1 MNEKSFENNDF
12 FTYFDISMKIGIV
25 GSIHELGWEVLQS
38 QGHTIID
45 VKDTNIDSLKNE
57 LAEVSGIVLRTA
69 QMPNEVI
76 DACPN
81 LQIIGRHGVGYDNVD
96 LNYLNEKKIALGVT
110 GTANAVSVAE
120 HVMTFFLQLS
130 KNIHLS
136 DELTRKGGFQDKGN
150 LPSFFELYQKNVL
163 ILGFGRIGQ
172 AVAKRCLG
180 FEMNVYVYDPYVDDE
195 KVKELGCHSISK
207 DEGFKIADF
216 ISVHLPL
223 NDDTRN
229 FINAESFQDMK
240 NSCVVVNTAR
250 GGIVNEDD
258 LYEAL
263 HEKKIRAAGLDV
275 FEQEPPSA
283 DHRLFRLSNI
293 LLTPH
298 NAALTLE
305 CRKRMA
311 IEVCEN
317 VSFFLKNK
325 EKLNIQNIINRKELG
340 I

>member
-1 MNEKSFENNDF
+1 
-12 FTYFDISMKIGIV
+12 MKIGLV
-25 GSIHELGWEVLQS
+25 GSIHELGWEVLRS
-38 QGHTIID
+38 QGHSIVEVTD
-45 VKDTNIDSLKNE
+45 VSANNLKKE
-57 LAEVSGIVLRTA
+57 LADVSGIVLRTA

-81 LQIIGRHGVGYDNVD
+81 LQIIARHGVGYDNVD
-96 LNYLNEKKIALGVT
+96 LSYLNKKKIALGVT

-120 HVMTFFLQLS
+120 HVMTFFLQLT

-136 DELTRKGGFQDKGN
+136 DELTRKGKFQEKGN

-180 FEMNVYVYDPYVDDE
+180 FEMNVYVYDPYVSKDTIE
-195 KVKELGCHSISK
+195 KKGCHSISIEDSLK
-207 DEGFKIADF
+207 LADF

-223 NDDTRN
+223 NDETKN
-229 FINAESFQDMK
+229 FINAKSLQEMK
-240 NSCVVVNTAR
+240 DSCVIVNTAR
-250 GGIVNEDD
+250 GGIINEQN
-258 LYEAL
+258 LYQAL
-263 HEKKIRAAGLDV
+263 KDKKLRAAGLDV
-275 FEQEPPSA
+275 YEQEPPPS
-283 DHRLFRLSNI
+283 DHPLFDLSNV

-305 CRKRMA
+305 CRMRMA
-311 IEVCEN
+311 VEVCET
-317 VSFFLKNK
+317 VSFYLKNK
-325 EKLNIQNIINRKELG
+325 EKLNLQNIINRKELG

>member
-1 MNEKSFENNDF
+1 
-12 FTYFDISMKIGIV
+12 MKIGIV
-25 GSIHELGWEVLQS
+25 GSIHELGWKVLQS
-38 QGHTIID
+38 EGHTIIN
-45 VKDTNIDSLKNE
+45 VKDTSIDSLKSE

-69 QMPNEVI
+69 QMPNKVI
-76 DACPN
+76 EACPH

-120 HVMTFFLQLS
+120 HVMTFFLQLT
-130 KNIHLS
+130 KNIQLS
-136 DELTRKGGFQDKGN
+136 DELTRKGGFQDKGS

-172 AVAKRCLG
+172 EVAKRCLG

-195 KVKELGCHSISK
+195 KVKKLGCHSTSK

-223 NDDTRN
+223 NDDTKN
-229 FINAESFQDMK
+229 FISAQSFQEMK
-240 NSCVVVNTAR
+240 ESCVIVNTAR
-250 GGIVNEDD
+250 GGIINEND

-263 HEKKIRAAGLDV
+263 HENKIRAAGLDV
-275 FEQEPPSA
+275 FEQEPPPL
-283 DHRLFRLSNI
+283 DHQLFKLSNV

-311 IEVCEN
+311 VEVCET
-317 VSFFLKNK
+317 VSFYLKNK
-325 EKLNIQNIINRKELG
+325 EKLNVQNIINRKELG
-340 I
+340 F